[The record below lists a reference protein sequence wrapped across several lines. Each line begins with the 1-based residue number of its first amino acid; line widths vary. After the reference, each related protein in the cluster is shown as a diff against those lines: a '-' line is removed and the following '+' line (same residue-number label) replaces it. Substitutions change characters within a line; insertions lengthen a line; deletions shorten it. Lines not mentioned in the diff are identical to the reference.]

1 MSTWNFIKQILERLS
16 RNSVL
21 FNVRRKY
28 KKKVIDIEFSKI
40 QIDFMKKIGISFNFS
55 NISDED
61 YTPNKD
67 GEMRESILDMF
78 DV

>member
-1 MSTWNFIKQILERLS
+1 M
-16 RNSVL
+16 
-21 FNVRRKY
+21 
-28 KKKVIDIEFSKI
+28 IDIEFSKT

-67 GEMRESILDMF
+67 GEMCESIVDMF

>member
-28 KKKVIDIEFSKI
+28 KKKVIDIEFSKT
-40 QIDFMKKIGISFNFS
+40 QMDFMKKIGISFNFS

-67 GEMRESILDMF
+67 GEMCESILDMF

>member
-1 MSTWNFIKQILERLS
+1 MYLERFS

-28 KKKVIDIEFSKI
+28 KKKVIDIEFSKT

-55 NISDED
+55 NISDDD
-61 YTPNKD
+61 Y
-67 GEMRESILDMF
+67 ILIEEK
-78 DV
+78 VSAYLQKKRLQ

>member
-1 MSTWNFIKQILERLS
+1 M
-16 RNSVL
+16 

-28 KKKVIDIEFSKI
+28 KKKVIDIEFSKT
-40 QIDFMKKIGISFNFS
+40 QIDFMKKIGISCNFS

-67 GEMRESILDMF
+67 GEMCESILDMF